1 MQRRGERK
9 LLTSDASNSESK
21 QFKFKPI
28 WAVGIVAVLGVVF
41 LLVFTVYLYK
51 KSAREKK
58 ILRALANSP
67 EKTPSLP
74 QITEEKV
81 EANGNMEKQS
91 ELVFFVGEE
100 EQFTMDE
107 LLEATADLRK
117 QGVASSLYKVVMKG
131 KYVFA
136 VKRLKKIKAS
146 FQKFGQTMRKI
157 GNLSH
162 PNILPLVGYYSATE
176 EKLLIYRYQNNGS
189 LLTLLEGCVEGKR
202 TFPGKQ
208 RLTIAMGIARGLDFI
223 YRMSDEESDNIVPHG
238 NIKLSNILVN
248 ENEEPLVSEFGYMK
262 FLEPST
268 ASLFDSNGYTAPEKK
283 LTEQADVYS
292 FGVVLLE
299 LLTGKIVEKSG
310 LDLPKWVKSMV
321 REEWTG
327 EVFDKEVGRFEAFAF
342 PMLNI
347 ALKCVERKA
356 DDRPSIAEVLDKI
369 EEIVNV
375 VEDISPLSA
384 TSYESTPP

>member
-1 MQRRGERK
+1 M
-9 LLTSDASNSESK
+9 A
-21 QFKFKPI
+21 
-28 WAVGIVAVLGVVF
+28 
-41 LLVFTVYLYK
+41 
-51 KSAREKK
+51 
-58 ILRALANSP
+58 
-67 EKTPSLP
+67 
-74 QITEEKV
+74 
-81 EANGNMEKQS
+81 
-91 ELVFFVGEE
+91 
-100 EQFTMDE
+100 
-107 LLEATADLRK
+107 
-117 QGVASSLYKVVMKG
+117 
-131 KYVFA
+131 
-136 VKRLKKIKAS
+136 
-146 FQKFGQTMRKI
+146 
-157 GNLSH
+157 
-162 PNILPLVGYYSATE
+162 
-176 EKLLIYRYQNNGS
+176 
-189 LLTLLEGCVEGKR
+189 GCVEGKR